1 MTDVADCTF
10 PVELQNWAGNRSG
23 GVRRL
28 FDDASGRP
36 GETVLRTNL
45 LDRLG
50 EWARTFSKRAPGAP
64 RILLLV
70 GGPGNGK
77 TEAIEST
84 IRWLDE
90 GVGANGALVA
100 LLRNAFAPP
109 DGIAPRLV
117 CVDLDQVMA
126 CEGLGTLAI
135 VQDASAVTGGETRTA
150 AQLLRDELK
159 RAVEAGRR
167 ETYLCC
173 VNRGILDDALVEAI
187 DSRDDDSQRLLEA
200 IARAVSLFP
209 DAPPCWP
216 LKDFPEVAV
225 WPMDVES
232 LLLPTDAGGESPA
245 RALLNLALNEAK
257 WPAAGSCAAGSGCP
271 FCGSRQVLSRD
282 REQGALLDLLRWY
295 EVASGKRWSFRDLF
309 SLVSYLLAGH
319 RPGAKDARLDPC
331 RWAASLVQAD
341 ELARRKGKPSKDTS
355 TAIFQLVSAQ
365 YQHALF
371 HCWDRDAG
379 ASLLRDIRDLGLEDD
394 NTAMGLH
401 WFLVSRRGQYLPT
414 TIGASLDGL
423 VRTTDPALAA
433 PETEVRVS
441 QRTAYSY
448 RELDIRFSRSVR
460 EGLDYVRR
468 SQILMRVEVDLLE
481 RLAVL
486 DSDLSQ
492 DAARRSRPATAT
504 RVQRLVRD
512 FACRTVRRT
521 LGARSGAVL
530 DAAILS
536 EFQKVTEYP
545 GGNELYEVA
554 LEVER
559 LLNSRQNFEISLT
572 TTFGQPLPPT
582 AQRATLVVPARPV
595 RPLEED
601 APDRP
606 ARPIAYLRVGSGKS
620 GQPIALTFDL
630 FKAVKELRE
639 GMSVAS
645 LPRTV
650 LALLDT
656 TRARLSGPIVR
667 DPEILDRAGL
677 RIGTDGVVVEERR
690 HGFVARRESVAR

>member
-1 MTDVADCTF
+1 M
-10 PVELQNWAGNRSG
+10 
-23 GVRRL
+23 
-28 FDDASGRP
+28 
-36 GETVLRTNL
+36 
-45 LDRLG
+45 
-50 EWARTFSKRAPGAP
+50 P
-64 RILLLV
+64 RVLLLV

-84 IRWLDE
+84 VRWLDE
-90 GVGANGALVA
+90 ALAAGGDLVA
-100 LLRNAFAPP
+100 ALQTAFSPA

-117 CVDLDQVMA
+117 EVDLDRL
-126 CEGLGTLAI
+126 LGSDRLGILSI
-135 VQDASAVTGGETRTA
+135 VQDASVVTGVETRTA
-150 AQLLRDELK
+150 AHILRDELS
-159 RAVEAGRR
+159 RATAPGRR

-173 VNRGILDDALVEAI
+173 VNRGVLDDALIEAI
-187 DSRDDDSQRLLEA
+187 DASDDDGRRLLES

-216 LKDFPEVAV
+216 LRDLPDVAV

-232 LLLPTDAGGESPA
+232 LLMTTAAGGEPPA
-245 RALLNLALNEAK
+245 KALLRLALDERK
-257 WPAAGSCAAGSGCP
+257 WPAAGSCAAGPSCP
-271 FCGSRQVLSRD
+271 FCGSREILARD
-282 REQGALLDLLRWY
+282 REQQALLDQLRWY

-319 RPGAKDARLDPC
+319 RTTDRYARLDPC
-331 RWAASLVQAD
+331 AWAAAMVQAD
-341 ELARRKGKPSKDTS
+341 ELARRKGKPSKES
-355 TAIFQLVSAQ
+355 SAAIFQLVAVQ

-371 HCWDRDAG
+371 HLWDREAG
-379 ASLLRDIRDLGLEDD
+379 PSLLRDLRDLGLEDD

-401 WFLVSRRGQYLPT
+401 WFLASRRGQYLPT
-414 TIGASLDGL
+414 AIGASLDGL
-423 VRTTDPALAA
+423 VRAMDPALAT

-441 QRTAYSY
+441 QRTTYPY
-448 RELDIRFSRSVR
+448 RELDVRFSRSVG

-468 SQILMRVEVDLLE
+468 HQVLPRLEVDLLE
-481 RLAVL
+481 RLAGL
-486 DSDLSQ
+486 DDELSQ
-492 DAARRSRPATAT
+492 DAVRRKRPAVAT

-521 LGARSGAVL
+521 LGARSAAVK
-530 DAAILS
+530 DAAILA
-536 EFQKVTEYP
+536 EFQRVTEDP
-545 GGNELYEVA
+545 SGNDLYEVS

-559 LLNSRQNFEISLT
+559 LLNTQQNFEISLT
-572 TTFGQPLPPT
+572 TTFGQPLPP
-582 AQRATLVVPARPV
+582 AGQRAMLVVPARPV

-606 ARPIAYLRVGSGKS
+606 ARPIAYLRVGSGRS

-656 TRARLSGPIVR
+656 TRARLSGSIVR
-667 DPEILDRAGL
+667 DADILDRAGL
-677 RIGTDGVVVEERR
+677 RIGTGGVVVEERR
-690 HGFVARRESVAR
+690 QGFVARREGASR

>member
-1 MTDVADCTF
+1 MSEAGEYPF
-10 PVELQNWAGNRSG
+10 PAGLQDWAGNRSG
-23 GVRRL
+23 GVRRF
-28 FDDASGRP
+28 FDDTSGRP
-36 GETVLRTNL
+36 GNMVLTTNL
-45 LDRLG
+45 LDRLKA
-50 EWARTFSKRAPGAP
+50 WATGFPAQAPGMP
-64 RILLLV
+64 RVLLLV

-84 IRWLDE
+84 VRWLDDAL
-90 GVGANGALVA
+90 GADGALLAA
-100 LLRNAFAPP
+100 LKTAFSPA

-117 CVDLDQVMA
+117 DVDLASLLDRNY
-126 CEGLGTLAI
+126 LGSLSI
-135 VQDASAVTGGETRTA
+135 VQDASVVTGVETRTA
-150 AQLLRDELK
+150 AHLLRDEL
-159 RAVEAGRR
+159 RQATALGRR

-173 VNRGILDDALVEAI
+173 VNRGVLDDALIEAI
-187 DSRDDDSQRLLEA
+187 DAGDDDGRRLLEA

-216 LKDFPEVAV
+216 LRDFPEVAV

-232 LLLPTDAGGESPA
+232 LLLPTAAGSVPPA
-245 RALLNLALNEAK
+245 KSLLGLALDERK
-257 WPAAGSCAAGSGCP
+257 WPAAGSCAAGASCP
-271 FCGSRQVLSRD
+271 FCISREVLARD
-282 REQGALLDLLRWY
+282 REQQALLDQLRWY

-319 RPGAKDARLDPC
+319 RTTAKDARLGPC
-331 RWAASLVQAD
+331 EWAAAQMQAD
-341 ELARRKGKPSKDTS
+341 ELARRKGKPAKDVS
-355 TAIFQLVSAQ
+355 TAIFQLVAAQ

-371 HCWDRDAG
+371 HLWDREAG
-379 ASLLRDIRDLGLEDD
+379 PSLLRDLRDLGLEDD

-401 WFLVSRRGQYLPT
+401 WFLASRRGQYLPT
-414 TIGASLDGL
+414 TIGSSLDGL
-423 VRTTDPALAA
+423 VRAMDPALAT

-441 QRTAYSY
+441 QRTTYPY
-448 RELDIRFSRSVR
+448 RELDVRFSRSVG

-468 SQILMRVEVDLLE
+468 HQVLPRLELDLLE
-481 RLAVL
+481 RLAAL
-486 DSDLSQ
+486 DGELSQ
-492 DAARRSRPATAT
+492 DAVRRKRPAVAT

-521 LGARSGAVL
+521 LGARSAAVL
-530 DAAILS
+530 DGAILV
-536 EFQKVTEYP
+536 EFQRVTEDP
-545 GGNELYEVA
+545 GGNDLYEVS

-559 LLNSRQNFEISLT
+559 LLNTQQNFEISLT
-572 TTFGQPLPPT
+572 TTFGQPLPPA
-582 AQRATLVVPARPV
+582 AQRAMLVVPARPV

-606 ARPIAYLRVGSGKS
+606 ARPIAYLKVGSGRS
-620 GQPIALTFDL
+620 VQAIALTFDL

-667 DPEILDRAGL
+667 DAEILDRAGL
-677 RIGTDGVVVEERR
+677 RIGAGGVVVEERR
-690 HGFVARRESVAR
+690 QGFVARREGGAR